1 MGGFLGLTPLS
12 TIIQLYRCGQFYW
25 LRKAEYSE
33 KTTDLSDVTDKLY
46 RIMLYRVHLAWAG
59 FELTTLVVIGTVLS
73 EGLYIASQKLLSC
86 YYTLGFSRLVILVI
100 TTANRYFMFFESFHI
115 TVILII
121 VLRSLDVTFLRREID
136 LRFYFAFCL
145 C

>member
-33 KTTDLSDVTDKLY
+33 KTTDLSEVTDKLY
-46 RIMLYRVHLAWAG
+46 RITLYRVHLAWAG
-59 FELTTLVVIGTVLS
+59 FELTTLVVIGTAVGRIVHRIT
-73 EGLYIASQKLLSC
+73 ETMSC